1 MKNRTLRAFKKYSLL
16 VGVLLQIAS
25 SSIAQTNSFE
35 AEINA
40 FAKSDSI
47 VAPLQGKI
55 VFAGSSSFTKWK
67 DINQYFPGYPIINR
81 GFGGSNLLDVILYVN
96 ETITKYKPKQV
107 VIYCGEN
114 DLASSDTVTPKMVL
128 DRFSIL
134 FKIIRNELG
143 NKTNICFVSIKPS
156 ISRWHLETKIL
167 ETNKLISNFIAK
179 QTNANFINIH
189 NAMLQN
195 DGSVMKDIFIADN
208 LHMNAKGY
216 AIWQKIIYPK
226 LLVQ

>member
-1 MKNRTLRAFKKYSLL
+1 MKINLYKKASVLIFLLIQSSL
-16 VGVLLQIAS
+16 VLF
-25 SSIAQTNSFE
+25 AQLKPFE
-35 AEINA
+35 AEIKA
-40 FAKSDSI
+40 FAKSDII

-55 VFAGSSSFTKWK
+55 IFVGSSSFAKWK

-96 ETITKYKPKQV
+96 ETILKYKPKQV

-114 DLASSDTVTPKMVL
+114 DLASSDTVSPEIVL
-128 DRFSIL
+128 KRFTLL
-134 FKIIRNELG
+134 FNLIRQPLG
-143 NKTNICFVSIKPS
+143 NKSNITFISIKPS
-156 ISRWHLETKIL
+156 VSRWRLEAKMIEANT
-167 ETNKLISNFIAK
+167 LIANFIAK

-189 NAMLQN
+189 NAMLQE

-216 AIWQKIIYPK
+216 AIWQKIIAPS
-226 LLVQ
+226 LLVK

>member
-1 MKNRTLRAFKKYSLL
+1 MKNNLYKKASVLIFLLIQSSL
-16 VGVLLQIAS
+16 VLF
-25 SSIAQTNSFE
+25 AQLKPFE
-35 AEINA
+35 AEIKA

-55 VFAGSSSFTKWK
+55 IFVGSSSFAKWK

-96 ETITKYKPKQV
+96 ETILKYKPKQV

-114 DLASSDTVTPKMVL
+114 DLASSDTVSPEIVL
-128 DRFSIL
+128 KRFTLL
-134 FKIIRNELG
+134 FNLIRQPLG
-143 NKTNICFVSIKPS
+143 NKSNITFISIKPS
-156 ISRWHLETKIL
+156 VSRWRLEAKMIEANT
-167 ETNKLISNFIAK
+167 LIANFIAK

-189 NAMLQN
+189 NAMLQE

-216 AIWQKIIYPK
+216 AIWQKIIAPS
-226 LLVQ
+226 LLVK

>member
-1 MKNRTLRAFKKYSLL
+1 MKSNSYKKASVLIFLLIQSTL
-16 VGVLLQIAS
+16 VLF
-25 SSIAQTNSFE
+25 AQNKPFE
-35 AEINA
+35 GEIKA

-47 VAPLQGKI
+47 VAPLHGKI

-96 ETITKYKPKQV
+96 ETILKYKPKQV

-114 DLASSDTVTPKMVL
+114 DLASSDTVSPEIVL

-134 FKIIRNELG
+134 FNLIRKQLG
-143 NKTNICFVSIKPS
+143 NKSNITFISIKPS
-156 ISRWHLETKIL
+156 ISRWRLEAKIVAAN
-167 ETNKLISNFIAK
+167 TLIANFIEK

-189 NAMLQN
+189 NAMLQGN
-195 DGSVMKDIFIADN
+195 GSVMKDIFIADN
-208 LHMNAKGY
+208 LHMNEKGY
-216 AIWQKIIYPK
+216 AIWQKIIAPS
-226 LLVQ
+226 LLGK

>member
-1 MKNRTLRAFKKYSLL
+1 MNIKIFIKNRLFVCL
-16 VGVLLQIAS
+16 LLQISLS
-25 SSIAQTNSFE
+25 SFAQNKPFE
-35 AEINA
+35 GEIKA

-55 VFAGSSSFTKWK
+55 VFAGSSSFAKWK

-114 DLASSDTVTPKMVL
+114 DLASSDTVSPEIVL

-134 FKIIRNELG
+134 FNLIRQQLG
-143 NKTNICFVSIKPS
+143 NKSNITSVSIKPS
-156 ISRWHLETKIL
+156 ISRWRLEAKIVAAN
-167 ETNKLISNFIAK
+167 TLIDNFIEK

-189 NAMLQN
+189 NAMLQG
-195 DGSVMKDIFIADN
+195 DGSVMKDIFIADI

-216 AIWQKIIYPK
+216 AIWQKIIAPS
-226 LLVQ
+226 LLGK

>member
-1 MKNRTLRAFKKYSLL
+1 MKINLYKKASVLIFLLIQSSL
-16 VGVLLQIAS
+16 VLF
-25 SSIAQTNSFE
+25 AQLKPFE
-35 AEINA
+35 AEIKA

-55 VFAGSSSFTKWK
+55 VFVGSSSFAKWK

-96 ETITKYKPKQV
+96 ETILKYKPKQV

-114 DLASSDTVTPKMVL
+114 DLASSDTVSPEMVL
-128 DRFSIL
+128 ERFTLL
-134 FKIIRNELG
+134 FNLIRQPLG
-143 NKTNICFVSIKPS
+143 NKSNITFISIKPS
-156 ISRWHLETKIL
+156 VSRWRLESKII
-167 ETNKLISNFIAK
+167 EANRLIASFIAK
-179 QTNANFINIH
+179 QKNANFINIH
-189 NAMLQN
+189 NAMLQE

-216 AIWQKIIYPK
+216 AIWQKIIAPS
-226 LLVQ
+226 LLVK

>member
-1 MKNRTLRAFKKYSLL
+1 MNIKIFIKNRLFVCL
-16 VGVLLQIAS
+16 LLQISLS
-25 SSIAQTNSFE
+25 SFAQNKPFE
-35 AEINA
+35 GEINA

-67 DINQYFPGYPIINR
+67 DISQYFPGYPIINR

-96 ETITKYKPKQV
+96 ETILKYKPKQV

-114 DLASSDTVTPKMVL
+114 DLASSDTVSPEIVL

-134 FKIIRNELG
+134 FNLIRKQLG
-143 NKTNICFVSIKPS
+143 NKSNITFVSIKPS
-156 ISRWHLETKIL
+156 ISRWRLEAKIVAA
-167 ETNKLISNFIAK
+167 NALIANFIAK
-179 QTNANFINIH
+179 QTNANYINIH
-189 NAMLQN
+189 NAMLQV

-216 AIWQKIIYPK
+216 AIWQKIIAPS
-226 LLVQ
+226 LLVK

>member
-1 MKNRTLRAFKKYSLL
+1 MNIKIFIKNRLFVCL
-16 VGVLLQIAS
+16 LLQISLS
-25 SSIAQTNSFE
+25 SFAQNKPFE
-35 AEINA
+35 GEIKV

-55 VFAGSSSFTKWK
+55 VFAGSSSFAKWK

-114 DLASSDTVTPKMVL
+114 DLASSDTVSPEIVL

-134 FKIIRNELG
+134 FNLIRKQLG
-143 NKTNICFVSIKPS
+143 NKSNITFISIKPS
-156 ISRWHLETKIL
+156 ISRWRLEAKIVAAN
-167 ETNKLISNFIAK
+167 TLIANFIEK

-189 NAMLQN
+189 NAMLQG
-195 DGSVMKDIFIADN
+195 DGSVMKDIFNADN

-216 AIWQKIIYPK
+216 AIWQKIIAPS
-226 LLVQ
+226 LLGK

>member
-1 MKNRTLRAFKKYSLL
+1 MKSNSYKKASILIFLLIQSTL
-16 VGVLLQIAS
+16 VLF
-25 SSIAQTNSFE
+25 AQNKPFE
-35 AEINA
+35 GEIKA

-47 VAPLQGKI
+47 IAPLQGKI

-96 ETITKYKPKQV
+96 ETILKYKPKQV

-114 DLASSDTVTPKMVL
+114 DLASSDTVSPEIVL

-134 FKIIRNELG
+134 FNLIREQLG
-143 NKTNICFVSIKPS
+143 NKSNITFVSIKPS
-156 ISRWHLETKIL
+156 ISRWRLEPKIL
-167 ETNKLISNFIAK
+167 AANALIANFIAK
-179 QTNANFINIH
+179 QTNANYINIH
-189 NAMLQN
+189 DAMLED
-195 DGSVMKDIFIADN
+195 DGTVMKDIFIADK

-216 AIWQKIIYPK
+216 AIWQKIIAPS
-226 LLVQ
+226 LLIK

>member
-1 MKNRTLRAFKKYSLL
+1 MNIKVFIKNLL
-16 VGVLLQIAS
+16 FVCLLLQISLSAL
-25 SSIAQTNSFE
+25 AQKKPFE
-35 AEINA
+35 AEIKA

-47 VAPLQGKI
+47 VAPLKGKI
-55 VFAGSSSFTKWK
+55 VFVGSSSFAKWK

-81 GFGGSNLLDVILYVN
+81 GFGGSNLLDVIQYVN
-96 ETITKYKPKQV
+96 ETVLKYKPKQV

-114 DLASSDTVTPKMVL
+114 DLASSDTVSPEIVL

-134 FKIIRNELG
+134 FNLIRKQLG
-143 NKTNICFVSIKPS
+143 NKSNITFISIKPS
-156 ISRWHLETKIL
+156 ISRWRLEAKIVAAN
-167 ETNKLISNFIAK
+167 TLIANFIEK

-189 NAMLQN
+189 NAMLQG

-216 AIWQKIIYPK
+216 AIWQKIIFPG
-226 LLVQ
+226 LLIK

>member
-1 MKNRTLRAFKKYSLL
+1 MNIKIFIKNRLFVCL
-16 VGVLLQIAS
+16 LLQIS
-25 SSIAQTNSFE
+25 LNSFAQNKPFE
-35 AEINA
+35 GEIKA

-114 DLASSDTVTPKMVL
+114 DLASSDTVSPEIVL

-134 FKIIRNELG
+134 FNLIRQQLG
-143 NKTNICFVSIKPS
+143 NKSNITFVSIKPS
-156 ISRWHLETKIL
+156 ISRWRLEAKIVAA
-167 ETNKLISNFIAK
+167 NALIANFIAK
-179 QTNANFINIH
+179 QTNANYINIH
-189 NAMLQN
+189 NAMLQV

-216 AIWQKIIYPK
+216 AIWQKIIAPS
-226 LLVQ
+226 LLVK

>member
-1 MKNRTLRAFKKYSLL
+1 MKSNSDKKASVLIFLLIQSTL
-16 VGVLLQIAS
+16 VLF
-25 SSIAQTNSFE
+25 AQNKPFE
-35 AEINA
+35 GEIKA

-47 VAPLQGKI
+47 VAPLQSKI

-96 ETITKYKPKQV
+96 ETILKYKPKQV

-114 DLASSDTVTPKMVL
+114 DLASSDTVSPEIVL

-134 FKIIRNELG
+134 FNLIRKQLG
-143 NKTNICFVSIKPS
+143 NKSNITFISIKPS
-156 ISRWHLETKIL
+156 VSRWRLEAKIVAAN
-167 ETNKLISNFIAK
+167 TLIANFIEK
-179 QTNANFINIH
+179 QTNANYINIH
-189 NAMLQN
+189 NAMLQG

-216 AIWQKIIYPK
+216 AIWQKIIAPS
-226 LLVQ
+226 LLGK

>member
-1 MKNRTLRAFKKYSLL
+1 MNIKIFIKNRLF
-16 VGVLLQIAS
+16 VCFLLQISLSAV
-25 SSIAQTNSFE
+25 AQNKPFE
-35 AEINA
+35 AEIKA

-47 VAPLQGKI
+47 VAPLRGKI

-81 GFGGSNLLDVILYVN
+81 GFGGSNLLDVIQYIN
-96 ETITKYKPKQV
+96 ETILKYNPKQV

-114 DLASSDTVTPKMVL
+114 DLASSDTVSPEMVL
-128 DRFSIL
+128 ERFTLL
-134 FKIIRNELG
+134 FKLIRQPLG
-143 NKTNICFVSIKPS
+143 NKTNITFISIKPS
-156 ISRWHLETKIL
+156 VSRWRLEAKIV
-167 ETNKLISNFIAK
+167 EANVLIANFIAK
-179 QTNANFINIH
+179 QPNAHYINIH
-189 NAMLQN
+189 SAMLQD

-216 AIWQKIIYPK
+216 AIWQKIIFPI

>member
-1 MKNRTLRAFKKYSLL
+1 MKINLYKKASVLIFLLIQSSL
-16 VGVLLQIAS
+16 VLF
-25 SSIAQTNSFE
+25 AQSKPFE
-35 AEINA
+35 AEIKA
-40 FAKSDSI
+40 FSKSDSI

-96 ETITKYKPKQV
+96 ETILKYKPKQV

-114 DLASSDTVTPKMVL
+114 DLASSDTVSPEMVL
-128 DRFSIL
+128 ERFTLL
-134 FKIIRNELG
+134 FNLIRQPLG
-143 NKTNICFVSIKPS
+143 TKSNITFISIKPS
-156 ISRWHLETKIL
+156 VSRWHLEAKIL
-167 ETNKLISNFIAK
+167 AANALIANFIAK
-179 QTNANFINIH
+179 QTNANYINIH
-189 NAMLQN
+189 NAMLQG

-216 AIWQKIIYPK
+216 AIWQKIIAPS
-226 LLVQ
+226 LLVK

>member
-1 MKNRTLRAFKKYSLL
+1 MNIKIFIKNRLFVCL
-16 VGVLLQIAS
+16 LLQISLS
-25 SSIAQTNSFE
+25 SFAQNKPFE
-35 AEINA
+35 GEIKA

-55 VFAGSSSFTKWK
+55 VFAGSSSFAKWK

-114 DLASSDTVTPKMVL
+114 DLASSDTVSPEIVL

-134 FKIIRNELG
+134 FNLIRKQLG
-143 NKTNICFVSIKPS
+143 NKSNITFISIKPS
-156 ISRWHLETKIL
+156 ISRWRLEAKIVAAN
-167 ETNKLISNFIAK
+167 TLIANFIEK

-189 NAMLQN
+189 NAMLQG
-195 DGSVMKDIFIADN
+195 DGSVMKDIFNADN

-216 AIWQKIIYPK
+216 AIWQKIIAPS
-226 LLVQ
+226 LLGK